1 MPRVKR
7 GTVRR
12 ANRKKL
18 SKITKGFF
26 LTKSKLYRSMKE
38 AADKAGRYAFRDRRR
53 KKRDFRRL
61 WILRI
66 SAAARANGVTYS
78 QLIHGLKALAVEIDR
93 KMLAEMS
100 VTGVQTCALPIYWS
114 VRRRKKRD
122 FRRLWILRISAA
134 ARSNGVTYS
143 QLIHGLKAQAIEI
156 DRKMLAEMAV
166 KDQHAFAELA
176 AKVKATITEPQRV
189 PAAS

>member
-18 SKITKGFF
+18 SKLTKGYF

-66 SAAARANGVTYS
+66 SAAVRAHGLTYS
-78 QLIHGLKALAVEIDR
+78 QFIHGLKTLAVE
-93 KMLAEMS
+93 L
-100 VTGVQTCALPIYWS
+100 
-114 VRRRKKRD
+114 
-122 FRRLWILRISAA
+122 
-134 ARSNGVTYS
+134 
-143 QLIHGLKAQAIEI
+143 

-166 KDQHAFAELA
+166 KDQLAFTDLA
-176 AKVKATITEPQRV
+176 TKVKESLASQPQA
-189 PAAS
+189 PAPVNP

>member
-12 ANRKKL
+12 AHRRKLAKL
-18 SKITKGFF
+18 TKGYF
-26 LTKSKLYRSMKE
+26 LNKSKLYRFMKE

-66 SAAARANGVTYS
+66 SAAARSHELTYS
-78 QLIHGLKALAVEIDR
+78 QFIHGLKTL
-93 KMLAEMS
+93 
-100 VTGVQTCALPIYWS
+100 G
-114 VRRRKKRD
+114 
-122 FRRLWILRISAA
+122 
-134 ARSNGVTYS
+134 
-143 QLIHGLKAQAIEI
+143 IEL

-166 KDQHAFAELA
+166 KDQLAFKELA
-176 AKVKATITEPQRV
+176 GKVKQAVNSQQPKV
-189 PAAS
+189 DS

>member
-12 ANRKKL
+12 DNRKKL
-18 SKITKGFF
+18 AKLTKGFF

-61 WILRI
+61 WIIRI
-66 SAAARANGVTYS
+66 SAAVRAHELTYS
-78 QLIHGLKALAVEIDR
+78 QFIHGLKTL
-93 KMLAEMS
+93 
-100 VTGVQTCALPIYWS
+100 G
-114 VRRRKKRD
+114 
-122 FRRLWILRISAA
+122 
-134 ARSNGVTYS
+134 
-143 QLIHGLKAQAIEI
+143 IEL

-166 KDQHAFAELA
+166 KDQLAFAELA
-176 AKVKATITEPQRV
+176 GKVKAVVPSPPAPSPQ

>member
-18 SKITKGFF
+18 AKLTKGYF

-61 WILRI
+61 WIVRI
-66 SAAARANGVTYS
+66 SAAARSHALTYS
-78 QLIHGLKALAVEIDR
+78 QLIHGLKTL
-93 KMLAEMS
+93 
-100 VTGVQTCALPIYWS
+100 G
-114 VRRRKKRD
+114 
-122 FRRLWILRISAA
+122 
-134 ARSNGVTYS
+134 
-143 QLIHGLKAQAIEI
+143 IEL

-166 KDQHAFAELA
+166 RDQLAFADLA
-176 AKVKATITEPQRV
+176 AKVKQAAGGQQPV
-189 PAAS
+189 AAS